1 VAGAGTAGAI
11 GSGRRP
17 PALASF
23 RRLGLAFRLGVT
35 GVAAALVALFVG
47 LVVLLG
53 SGARASVEKFGLGF
67 LTGTSWDVPRGI
79 FGAWPAVAGTLV
91 VSGLALLFAVPVAF
105 GVALFASEF
114 APRWLRSPLAYFIDL
129 GAAIPSVVYGFWA
142 VVVLVPFLETS
153 VEPALGRASGGSVPF
168 GGTPHGTDVLAAG
181 VILAIMIV
189 PTIAALAREALR
201 GVPRDLR
208 EAALGL
214 GATRWE
220 ATRLAVLGPAT
231 PGLAGAVVLGLGR
244 AIGETIAVALVIGNI
259 YRAPGSLFAR
269 GSTIPSW
276 LVNGFLESFGL
287 ARSSLYELAALLLVI
302 SVLVNVGARL
312 LVRRWERTGPVRR
325 RSRAVAGAPAPTP
338 PPSAAA
344 PALSVPPWFARIHAG
359 RRTRLRRRRW
369 THAVVAALVVGAVAL
384 AVWPLASLLET
395 AVVGGG
401 SAVVHPS
408 FYTSTPPPACGVGQT
423 DCPIGGIGPEIEGT
437 LVMLGLA
444 ACVALPVG
452 ILGGIY
458 LSEYGR
464 NRFGR
469 SVAFLVDVLVGVP
482 TILVGIFV
490 FTLFLNYDRLDDQ
503 SAFAGA
509 AALGV
514 VMVPIVVKAT
524 ELALRTVP
532 VSVRE
537 GALALGFPR
546 HRVTLRV
553 VLGSCRSALVT
564 GVLLALMRAAGET
577 AAVLLTAGTSIY
589 WISNLRTPVG
599 ALAPFIYDALTV
611 YTSPNYT
618 TDAWGAALVLL
629 VIMAAVSLAARL
641 SVRGPDGTASG

>member
-1 VAGAGTAGAI
+1 
-11 GSGRRP
+11 
-17 PALASF
+17 
-23 RRLGLAFRLGVT
+23 
-35 GVAAALVALFVG
+35 
-47 LVVLLG
+47 
-53 SGARASVEKFGLGF
+53 
-67 LTGTSWDVPRGI
+67 
-79 FGAWPAVAGTLV
+79 
-91 VSGLALLFAVPVAF
+91 
-105 GVALFASEF
+105 
-114 APRWLRSPLAYFIDL
+114 
-129 GAAIPSVVYGFWA
+129 
-142 VVVLVPFLETS
+142 
-153 VEPALGRASGGSVPF
+153 
-168 GGTPHGTDVLAAG
+168 
-181 VILAIMIV
+181 MIV

-201 GVPRDLR
+201 AVPRDLR

-231 PGLAGAVVLGLGR
+231 PGLVGAVVLGLGR

-259 YRAPGSLFAR
+259 YQVPSSLFAR

-287 ARSSLYELAALLLVI
+287 ARSSLYALAALLLVI
-302 SVLVNVGARL
+302 SVVVNVGARL
-312 LVRRWERTGPVRR
+312 LVRRWERVGPAHR
-325 RSRAVAGAPAPTP
+325 RSREVPGPSVRASTFPPTASP
-338 PPSAAA
+338 
-344 PALSVPPWFARIHAG
+344 LTVPGWFARVHAA
-359 RRTRLRRRRW
+359 RRARLRRRRV
-369 THAVVAALVVGAVAL
+369 THAVVVALVVGAVAL

-401 SAVVHPS
+401 SAVVRPS

-444 ACVALPVG
+444 ACVALPLG

-464 NRFGR
+464 GRFGR
-469 SVAFLVDVLVGVP
+469 TVAFLVDVLVGVP

-490 FTLFLNYDRLDDQ
+490 FTIFLNYDRIDDQ

-537 GALALGFPR
+537 GALALGFPP

-553 VLGSCRSALVT
+553 VLGSCRSALLT
-564 GVLLALMRAAGET
+564 GTLLAVMRAAGET

-629 VIMAAVSLAARL
+629 VIMASVSFAARL
-641 SVRGPDGTASG
+641 AVRGPDGTASG